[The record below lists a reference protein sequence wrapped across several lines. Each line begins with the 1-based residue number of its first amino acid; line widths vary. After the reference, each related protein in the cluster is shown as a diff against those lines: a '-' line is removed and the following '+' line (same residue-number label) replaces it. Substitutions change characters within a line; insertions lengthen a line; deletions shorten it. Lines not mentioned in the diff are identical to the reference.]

1 MGAVVLLGGRCG
13 TLWRFCWVAGSQRDL
28 VLHLLETQV
37 VAMGCSAASR
47 EPCTLFGAPIRE
59 ARNCVHQ
66 LYMKLTAPPF
76 SYPLLEIG
84 RLLRWQNISMTRLDS
99 AGLAA
104 PGTKTGGFGWAAA
117 SPNHWAFLA
126 ILQIEELYIH

>member
-1 MGAVVLLGGRCG
+1 MGAVVLLGGRC
-13 TLWRFCWVAGSQRDL
+13 AQRAAQQYL
-28 VLHLLETQV
+28 VLHLLERQV

-126 ILQIEELYIH
+126 TLQIEALYFYWATGRLR